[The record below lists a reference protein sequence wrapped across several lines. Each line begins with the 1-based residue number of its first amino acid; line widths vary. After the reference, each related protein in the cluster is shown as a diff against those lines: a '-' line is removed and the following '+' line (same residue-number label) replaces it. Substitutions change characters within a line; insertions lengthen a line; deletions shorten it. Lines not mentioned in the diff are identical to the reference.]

1 MFRHDRVQTYVRG
14 VNSIGCHSF
23 IELHGADGSL
33 PWKSLPGDMAYFKK
47 LTSTTRSGSSSGKKN
62 AVIMG
67 RKTWESIPAKFRPL
81 AGRIN
86 VVLSKASEVS
96 DIQAGVSDESAM
108 KDVIVSRSLEDAMDR
123 LEGPEFCNVVET
135 VFVIGGGQVY
145 KAAMESPRLSAVHLT
160 VVEGEIECDTFM
172 VPVDE
177 TKYKLWAA
185 SSPRRDAPDGPRY
198 SFLCYTRWPG
208 GGDVGGEKGMTN
220 EELVASLPPAVI
232 PQHEEYQYLDMID
245 SVIREGVYRGD
256 RTGTGTFSSFGRTMR
271 FNLRH
276 TFPLLTTKR
285 VFWRGRNIQSL
296 YLSSCSI
303 LSMIHYIHDLV
314 VTCMQVWQKNCCGLS
329 REAQMPRNCQTKE
342 FTFGTGMDLVNT
354 LIPLVLRRGKKATL
368 GQFMAFNGATLGQST
383 LICMQAIRV
392 KGLTSLQ
399 SLFTRSRQIR
409 QIGDLFSPRG
419 IH

>member
-1 MFRHDRVQTYVRG
+1 
-14 VNSIGCHSF
+14 
-23 IELHGADGSL
+23 
-33 PWKSLPGDMAYFKK
+33 MAYFKK

-96 DIQAGVSDESAM
+96 DIQAGVSDGSAM

-123 LEGPEFCNVVET
+123 LEGPEFSNVVET

-160 VVEGEIECDTFM
+160 VVEGDIECDTFM

-185 SSPRRDAPDGPRY
+185 GSPRRDAPDGPRY
-198 SFLCYTRWPG
+198 SFLCYTRWSAG
-208 GGDVGGEKGMTN
+208 DDVGGEKGMTN
-220 EELVASLPPAVI
+220 EDVVSSLPPAVI

-285 VFWRGRNIQSL
+285 VFWRGRNIKTM
-296 YLSSCSI
+296 YL
-303 LSMIHYIHDLV
+303 LSYHGV
-314 VTCMQVWQKNCCGLS
+314 
-329 REAQMPRNCQTKE
+329 
-342 FTFGTGMDLVNT
+342 
-354 LIPLVLRRGKKATL
+354 
-368 GQFMAFNGATLGQST
+368 
-383 LICMQAIRV
+383 
-392 KGLTSLQ
+392 
-399 SLFTRSRQIR
+399 
-409 QIGDLFSPRG
+409 FSMM
-419 IH
+419 H